1 MISKTIYI
9 FSQFKIIIKLNSMKD
24 MLGCTYCSSLQ
35 IGRCSQWTSGRVRER
50 KGAYQKTE
58 KERRK

>member
-24 MLGCTYCSSLQ
+24 MSGCTYRSSLQ
-35 IGRCSQWTSGRVRER
+35 MGRCSQWTSGRVRER
-50 KGAYQKTE
+50 E
-58 KERRK
+58 KELIKKRERE